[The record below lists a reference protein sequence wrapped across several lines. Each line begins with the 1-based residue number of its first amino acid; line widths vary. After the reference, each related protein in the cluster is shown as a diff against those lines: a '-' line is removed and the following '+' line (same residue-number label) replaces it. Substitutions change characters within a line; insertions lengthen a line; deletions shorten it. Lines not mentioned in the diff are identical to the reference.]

1 MSGADFQALAVLL
14 VLAGGVV
21 VVLLTISF
29 LRRHRLVQCVTL
41 AVLAAALAALGAAVE
56 VIPRSVTPLLVMDGY
71 ALYFSALLVGAAV
84 VTVLLSYRYLDGSGD
99 DPEEYYLLV
108 LAATAGAVTLAG
120 ASHFAS
126 LLLGLEIVSVSLY
139 VLIAYPRSGHPPLEA
154 ALKYLILSGA
164 ASTTMLFGM
173 ALIYA
178 ATGTLA
184 FVPPGAAAGDLYLT
198 AGLVMLMAGAGFKLS
213 LVPFHM
219 WTPDVYQGAPAPVTG
234 YLASVSKAAM
244 FAVLLRYLLESGA
257 LADPALHS
265 VLLVLAV
272 LSMIV
277 GNLLALRQ
285 NCIKRILA
293 YSAIA
298 HLGYLLIPLIA
309 LGQSDPDLA
318 VEASLVYLGAYVVM
332 TLAAFGVVT
341 VLSAGAGTPDA
352 DALDHYAGLFWRRP
366 GVAAVLTLV
375 LLSLAGI
382 PLTLGFIAKFY
393 LFAAGVSAAT
403 WLLLI
408 ALVAGSGIGLYYYL
422 RIVFAMTRDL
432 SAQPAPG
439 PGVAVSGRVTLG
451 VLAVLLLAF
460 GIYPAPLI
468 TLVRQALQSWGG

>member
-1 MSGADFQALAVLL
+1 MTGADFQALAVLL
-14 VLAGGVV
+14 VLAAGVV

-29 LRRHRLVQCVTL
+29 VRGHRVVQYVTL
-41 AVLAAALAALGAAVE
+41 VILAAALGALSMAAE
-56 VIPRSVTPLLVMDGY
+56 VIPRSVTPLLIVDGY
-71 ALYFSALLVGAAV
+71 ALYISALVVGAAL
-84 VTVLLSYRYLDGSGD
+84 VTALLSYRYLDGSDD
-99 DPEEYYLLV
+99 DPEEYYLLL
-108 LAATAGAVTLAG
+108 LAATVGGATLAG

-126 LLLGLEIVSVSLY
+126 LLLGLEILSISLY
-139 VLIAYPRSGHPPLEA
+139 VLVAYPRSGHAPLEA
-154 ALKYLILSGA
+154 ALKYLVLSGA

-178 ATGTLA
+178 ATGTLE
-184 FVPPGAAAGDLYLT
+184 FVAPGAAAGDLYLT
-198 AGLVMLMAGAGFKLS
+198 AGLVMLMAGVAFKLS

-234 YLASVSKAAM
+234 YLASVSKVAM
-244 FAVLLRYLLESGA
+244 FAVLLRFLVDAEV
-257 LADPALHS
+257 LADPALQS

-285 NCIKRILA
+285 NYIKRVFA

-309 LGQSDPDLA
+309 LGQSDPELA
-318 VEASLVYLGAYVVM
+318 VEASLVYLGAYLVM

-341 VLSAGAGTPDA
+341 VLSAGAGTADA
-352 DALDHYAGLFWRRP
+352 DALEHYEGLFWHRP
-366 GVAAVLTLV
+366 GLASVLTLV

-393 LFAAGVSAAT
+393 LFAGGVSAAA
-403 WLLLI
+403 WLLLA
-408 ALVAGSGIGLYYYL
+408 ALVVGSGIGLYYYL
-422 RIVFAMTRDL
+422 RIVFVMTRDV
-432 SAQPAPG
+432 SAQPVSG
-439 PGVAVSGRVTLG
+439 PGVAVSGRATLG
-451 VLAVLLLAF
+451 VLAALLLVF
-460 GIYPAPLI
+460 GFYPAPLI